1 MNNQNIDL
9 LVSVPSDL
17 YPDSWTLTSRI
28 GEILDLAQ
36 AQFGQMRSNFIFLGI
51 EFKSDGPRIQYQ
63 NDNSGHCR
71 YIRIQLT
78 PDVLNNEYQ
87 AYYQLAHEV
96 YHLLAPTGKFDA
108 NVLEEGLAT
117 YFSKVYLDRFQ
128 QNIFDWEAATRP
140 NSNYY
145 NAYRLVEQ
153 LLQIN
158 PDIIKIMRDKF
169 PHIQTSHFT
178 IDHFKEVMGEDTPYH
193 ILDQLLQP
201 FK

>member
-1 MNNQNIDL
+1 MNCQNADL
-9 LVSVPSDL
+9 SVTDAIASSTNL
-17 YPDSWTLTSRI
+17 M
-28 GEILDLAQ
+28 LDLAQ
-36 AQFGQMRSNFIFLGI
+36 AQFGQMRSDFIFLGI
-51 EFKSDGPRIQYQ
+51 EFKSDGPRIQYY
-63 NDNSGHCR
+63 NDDNGNTR
-71 YIRIQLT
+71 YIKIQLT
-78 PDVLNNEYQ
+78 PDVLKNEYHT
-87 AYYQLAHEV
+87 YYQLAHEV

-117 YFSKVYLDRFQ
+117 YFSKIYLNRFQ
-128 QNIFDWEAATRP
+128 QDIFDWEAATRP
-140 NSNYY
+140 NPNYY
-145 NAYRLVEQ
+145 NSYKLVEQ

-169 PHIQTSHFT
+169 PNLQTSHFT